1 MHLFFLIPLTIS
13 LGTGYIFKNSAADL
27 AELMIL
33 ATVFNLILS
42 LALAPWQLQLV
53 VLMLVLI
60 SSKQVLPPRNYRTEP
75 EENNDLRMF

>member
-1 MHLFFLIPLTIS
+1 MSLFFLIPLTIS
-13 LGTGYIFKNSAADL
+13 LGTSYVFKNSATDL

-53 VLMLVLI
+53 VLLLVLI
-60 SSKQVLPPRNYRTEP
+60 SSKQVLPPRNYRTKP

>member
-1 MHLFFLIPLTIS
+1 MCLFFLIPLTIS
-13 LGTGYIFKNSAADL
+13 LVTGYIFKNSAADL

-60 SSKQVLPPRNYRTEP
+60 SSRQFLPPINCRTEP
-75 EENNDLRMF
+75 EENNDMRMF

>member
-1 MHLFFLIPLTIS
+1 MSLFFLIPLTIS
-13 LGTGYIFKNSAADL
+13 LGTSYIFKNSDTDL
-27 AELMIL
+27 AELMSL

-42 LALAPWQLQLV
+42 LALAPWQFQLV

-60 SSKQVLPPRNYRTEP
+60 GSKQVLPSRNYRT